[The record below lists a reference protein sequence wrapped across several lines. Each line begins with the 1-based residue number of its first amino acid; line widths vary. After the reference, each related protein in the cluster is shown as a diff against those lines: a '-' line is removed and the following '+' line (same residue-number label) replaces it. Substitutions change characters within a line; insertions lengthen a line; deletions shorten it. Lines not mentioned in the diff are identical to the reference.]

1 MKINNETKTQNEVIK
16 TVENANPKVVT
27 IVQNPNNIKEARV
40 YVDDTRFIQWFNI
53 EANFKEQLKL
63 FNKLSVMF
71 EIVIVMEHEEWDN
84 AENWTTSFIEF
95 EFLKWNVEADKW
107 WDSETRRGKAITER
121 WENIWE

>member
-63 FNKLSVMF
+63 FNKLSEMF
-71 EIVIVMEHEEWDN
+71 EIVIVMEHEDWEN
-84 AENWTTSFIEF
+84 AENWTTSFIEL